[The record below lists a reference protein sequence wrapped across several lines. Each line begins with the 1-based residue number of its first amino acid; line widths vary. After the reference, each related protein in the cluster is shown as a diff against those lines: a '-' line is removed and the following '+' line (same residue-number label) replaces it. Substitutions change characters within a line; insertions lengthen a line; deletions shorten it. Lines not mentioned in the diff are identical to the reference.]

1 MLPYEEGTFQKLDKI
16 EKNIITQN
24 YVDDDIDFLLNIL
37 NSDSPRVLIERA
49 SLILSKIQS
58 PDIAD
63 KVATLLF
70 SENAH
75 ARNVGSVILAQIW
88 PASREALEKL
98 VEHPNKHIR
107 KHALD
112 ILNMT
117 QSPDAVEIIA
127 KGLDDPE
134 LNNVIAAVEYI
145 GEYYESKYVDKI
157 IDVMNRINE
166 PMLISTALESLEKI
180 CDETCF
186 TKLPS
191 IISPIDIYTPIIL
204 PSFLRFLSAISRKE
218 DIEFIEKAIEQKDIY
233 YKELIDFLKSYT
245 SKYAASLDKPE
256 KLKLIKYTCELLN
269 SVQTPSVN
277 KYELV
282 RLMAHLEP
290 DYLISNISELLD
302 NKDKY
307 IVVAVLDFIGSAN
320 SDILKSCGHVKPRI
334 LEIIQDASKNLE
346 GFEQAALY
354 VAAMRALHN
363 LESDY

>member
-1 MLPYEEGTFQKLDKI
+1 MVPYEESIFQKLDII
-16 EKNIITQN
+16 EKNIITRN
-24 YVDDDIDFLLNIL
+24 FKSDDIDYLINVLSTD
-37 NSDSPRVLIERA
+37 NSQIVVERA
-49 SLILSKIQS
+49 SLILSKVQS

-63 KVATLLF
+63 KVSVLLF

-88 PASREALEKL
+88 PASKEALEKL

-134 LNNVIAAVEYI
+134 PNNVIAAVEYI
-145 GEYYESKYVDKI
+145 GEYYESKYLDKI

-191 IISPIDIYTPIIL
+191 IISSIDIYNPIIL

-218 DIEFIEKAIEQKDIY
+218 DIEFIEKAIEQKDVY

-245 SKYAASLDKPE
+245 AKYATSLDKPE

-269 SVQTPSVN
+269 SEQTPSVN

-282 RLMAHLEP
+282 QLIARLEP
-290 DYLISNISELLD
+290 DYVVSKLTELLD
-302 NKDKY
+302 DKDKY

-320 SDILKSCGHVKPRI
+320 SDILKSCKHIEPRI
-334 LEIIQDASKNLE
+334 LEIVQNASKNLE

-354 VAAMRALHN
+354 VAGMRALHN
-363 LESDY
+363 LENNC